1 MNIQKISYNLFAIKA
16 LAITSVLVFASLS
29 SCSNNPEGAFSKEE
43 KTEQDSTDSTSQEQG
58 FEALM
63 LQDSLAK
70 DTQK

>member
-1 MNIQKISYNLFAIKA
+1 MNTQKKSHNLFAIKA
-16 LAITSVLVFASLS
+16 LAITTFLVIASLS

-43 KTEQDSTDSTSQEQG
+43 KTEQDSTDSTSQQQG
-58 FEALM
+58 FEELM